1 MSSDNGDNIKGGN
14 AETLFE
20 FPCRFPIK
28 AMGRSIIGM
37 ETTIV
42 DIVRKHVA
50 ENDIVSVRTRLSSG
64 GKYIGVTITI
74 TARSKAQLDAIYMDL
89 TAHPEVLV
97 CY

>member
-1 MSSDNGDNIKGGN
+1 MSSDNGDINGGGD
-14 AETLFE
+14 ETLFE

-42 DIVRKHVA
+42 EIVRRHTV
-50 ENDIVSVRTRLSSG
+50 EIDIISVRTRLSSG
-64 GKYIGVTITI
+64 GKYIGVTVTI

-89 TAHPEVLV
+89 TANPDVLV
-97 CY
+97 SY

>member
-1 MSSDNGDNIKGGN
+1 MSSDNGDNIEGGN
-14 AETLFE
+14 EETLFE
-20 FPCRFPIK
+20 FPCRFPIN

-42 DIVRKHVA
+42 DIVRKHA
-50 ENDIVSVRTRLSSG
+50 PESDIISVRTRLSSG

-74 TARSKAQLDAIYMDL
+74 TARSKAQLDAIYLDL

-97 CY
+97 SY